1 MNIFMQFG
9 AGLLAATVIVW
20 AWLILRKGKP
30 KWGVVYAGILTA
42 ACAVVLVCGLIRKA
56 PEKAGAPVLLSKE
69 EWISFAYSFAE
80 IGAYEEASDLIG
92 DYSAR
97 YGYDDES
104 SLLTAR
110 IYALQGNCEAADGI
124 YQRLSQSEDY
134 KSLIEQEYAYVS
146 QRSHGDTA
154 ASAMIRYLEKNGK
167 NPAEYGYAPEAEGTK
182 QEVTQETIAGAVL
195 AAVKEGYQTKD
206 FEKAAQ
212 YVIQAE
218 ALYDRYA
225 AEGTD
230 YLDEEEI
237 REIKDAR
244 KNLKKLKEKGDGAA
258 LTDCVREALLCM
270 NLLLKDYKEIAE
282 NIDEYATYKELVLAA
297 ELYMEGA
304 VKDKDFSE
312 AYTADYGKDAD
323 VAGEKLKEIYASKKA
338 DMEEEEAEELGLLV
352 KFWKTGLKYPALAKM
367 KNSLAEGIKSNRAG
381 RDASKVYLALA
392 KIEHYFENEKN
403 RTGNLTEAVNSGYA
417 CWDEEYSSAM
427 NQIYRIIHD
436 SEDAGDIINVPDYV
450 EKVLD
455 RAMPVEVYELLP
467 SAEEEGLSL
476 YALEDA
482 FQDGTGDVQEQP
494 EEKPEQEGESEK
506 DFQQA
511 FAEYVSEVKSSITI
525 GHIDTGEFETVKAS
539 LLISSEYADNSKKLK
554 EILSVYDCGLEITD
568 FTVEK
573 VTYDSVRTYLVCDV
587 SGSMLESIQNLREA
601 VIRYIN
607 GRGANEQIAICSF
620 SNGIEGTV
628 PFGSEDNALLAFANR
643 MYAFGGTSIYPT
655 LKSVLESLHPEQGSN
670 NIVILMTDGED
681 GYMASYETIRTELAQ
696 LAREKNATVYTLGL
710 GQVDTSYLS
719 AIAGSCKGKFVYVSD
734 STSLDTFYQLLH
746 SQVDNQYILTYKA
759 VDTLTGTDRML
770 EVKLRDGNVSD
781 RKTYSILDDVADG
794 AEDGQG
800 PAINRV
806 FLRGLGVRSITKGN
820 QAVKNTLLGSG
831 FTPESH
837 AVIRLLGDRKYTMEL
852 TYVNEGCYDF
862 LVPAEAAA
870 GVYDVEVTIGG
881 KKAVIKSGLSIVDPE
896 KITKVA
902 FGPYVFTAA
911 QCIKNKKESIMLRG
925 NVVLNGWLNFKGDL
939 VLKGD
944 LENDTTIRVTDSAGS
959 YVMFDAENAVG
970 LGKYF
975 AENGIVLDIPAFNE
989 FKLYYDANHMYDFED
1004 YDVDNIRTPLLQV
1017 MQLLCFD
1024 SPAVKLYPD
1033 RLEVEY
1039 TNTQPHLPFQ
1049 DLIFHS
1055 QNGDIFEIKCEG
1067 SAILNRQ
1074 NFGILLEVKSEG
1086 TNKDYRQ
1093 FTMFKA
1099 PVYLSMNDL
1108 DISID
1113 TFKEEYSFGALVNLA
1128 FLDFGIGAKAAFKGF
1143 IPDKFTLIVDKDVN
1157 TTMGGIP
1164 LTFSKFLFG
1173 AEDIA
1178 EALIERDFMKLK
1190 IVGGLDIAAAKVSA
1204 FFPALGRF
1212 VGDISAFSMPDTKME
1227 LDLQPLGF
1235 SAEAKLNFLEKIQLL
1250 QAQLKIG
1257 TFEYSSDL
1265 LEMDSATV
1273 SGLMAAL
1280 KKGISWEIE
1289 DCKVDISATGEID
1302 ALSRFFGIQLRDAR
1316 VLVDIKWWLFHKSI
1330 EREADAL
1337 LGLYFRENGDPQFM
1351 LILGSYEKGGKREK
1365 LCLYIDKNGNT
1376 GSEDSMKKIK

>member
-1 MNIFMQFG
+1 MNSFIQFG
-9 AGLLAATVIVW
+9 AGLSAAVVIVW
-20 AWLILRKGKP
+20 ACLLLRKGKP
-30 KWGVVYAGILTA
+30 KWGFVYAGILTA
-42 ACAVVLVCGLIRKA
+42 ACAVLFVCGLLRKA
-56 PEKAGAPVLLSKE
+56 PEKEGQTVPLSKE
-69 EWISFAYSFAE
+69 EWISFVYSFVE
-80 IGAYEEASDLIG
+80 IGAYEEASGLVEE
-92 DYSAR
+92 YSVR
-97 YGYDDES
+97 YGYDAEC

-124 YQRLSQSEDY
+124 YCCLSQSEDY
-134 KSLIEQEYAYVS
+134 ASLIEQEYAYVS
-146 QRSHGDTA
+146 QRSNENTA

-167 NPAEYGYAPEAEGTK
+167 DPAEYGYAQEAEGK
-182 QEVTQETIAGAVL
+182 QQEVTQETIAGAVF
-195 AAVKEGYQTKD
+195 AAVKKGYRTKN
-206 FEKAAQ
+206 FERTAQ
-212 YVIQAE
+212 YVRQAE
-218 ALYDRYA
+218 ALYDKYA
-225 AEGTD
+225 AEGTE
-230 YLDEEEI
+230 YLSEEEI
-237 REIKDAR
+237 KEIKDVR
-244 KNLKKLKEKGDGAA
+244 KNLEKLKEKGEGAA
-258 LTDCVREALLCM
+258 LTGCVREALLCM
-270 NLLLKDYKEIAE
+270 NLLLKDYKAVAE

-297 ELYMEGA
+297 ELYMEDV
-304 VKDKDFSE
+304 VKNKDFSE
-312 AYTADYGKDAD
+312 AYTLEYGEDTAA
-323 VAGEKLKEIYASKKA
+323 AGERLGEIYASRKA
-338 DMEEEEAEELGLLV
+338 DMEKAEAEELRLLV
-352 KFWKTGLKYPALAKM
+352 KFWKTGLKYPALTRM
-367 KNSLAEGIKSNRAG
+367 KNSLTKGMKSSRAG
-381 RDASKVYLALA
+381 SDASKVYLALA
-392 KIEHYFENEKN
+392 KIEHYFENEKS

-417 CWDEEYSSAM
+417 CRDEEYSSAM
-427 NQIYRIIHD
+427 NSIYRVIHD
-436 SEDAGDIINVPDYV
+436 SEAAGEIRNIPDYV

-455 RAMPVEVYELLP
+455 HAMPLEVYELLP
-467 SAEEEGLSL
+467 SGEDGLSL

-482 FQDGTGDVQEQP
+482 FGQEEAGDAQ
-494 EEKPEQEGESEK
+494 EKPAGEPAKEENEK
-506 DFQQA
+506 EFGQV

-525 GHIDTGEFETVKAS
+525 GHIDTGEFETVKAKVV
-539 LLISSEYADNSKKLK
+539 ISSDYADNSKKLK

-587 SGSMLESIQNLREA
+587 SGSMAGSIQNLREA
-601 VIRYIN
+601 VIKYIN
-607 GRGANEQIAICSF
+607 GRGTNEQIAICSF
-620 SNGIEGTV
+620 SGSIQGTV
-628 PFGSEDNALLAFANR
+628 PFGSEDNALTEFANR

-655 LKSVLESLHPEQGSN
+655 LKSVLESFHPEDGSN

-681 GYMASYETIRTELAQ
+681 GYRASYETIRTELAQ

-710 GQVDTSYLS
+710 GQVDTAYLS
-719 AIAGSCKGKFVYVSD
+719 AIAESCRGKFVYVSD

-759 VDTLTGTDRML
+759 VDTLTGTDRTL
-770 EVKLRDGNVSD
+770 EVSLSDGNVSD
-781 RKTYSILDDVADG
+781 RKTYSLSDDVPDG

-800 PAINRV
+800 PVVNRI
-806 FLRGLGVRSITKGN
+806 FLRGLGVRTINKGN

-831 FTPESH
+831 FTPESQ
-837 AVIRLLGDRKYTMEL
+837 AVIRLLGDMKYTMEL

-862 LVPAEAAA
+862 VVPAETAA

-881 KKAVIKSGLSIVDPE
+881 KKAVIKSGLSIADPG
-896 KITKVA
+896 KSTKVT

-911 QCIKNKKESIMLRG
+911 QCIKNKKESITLRG
-925 NVVLNGWLNFKGDL
+925 NVVLNGWLSFKGDL

-944 LENDTTIRVTDSAGS
+944 LENDTTIHVTDSTGS
-959 YVMFDAENAVG
+959 YVMFDADSATG
-970 LGKYF
+970 LGRYF

-989 FKLYYDANHMYDFED
+989 FKLYYDADHMYDFEE

-1039 TNTQPHLPFQ
+1039 TNTEPHLPFQ
-1049 DLIFHS
+1049 DVIFHS
-1055 QNGDIFEIKCEG
+1055 QNGDMFQIKCKG

-1086 TNKDYRQ
+1086 TNKNYRQ

-1128 FLDFGIGAKAAFKGF
+1128 FLDFGMGAKAAFKGF

-1178 EALIERDFMKLK
+1178 PALMERDFMKLK
-1190 IVGGLDIAAAKVSA
+1190 IAGGMDIAAAKVSA

-1257 TFEYSSDL
+1257 TFEYSSEL

-1280 KKGISWEIE
+1280 KQGISWEID

-1330 EREADAL
+1330 EKEADAL
-1337 LGLYFRENGDPQFM
+1337 LGLYFKENGDPQFM
-1351 LILGSYEKGGKREK
+1351 LILDSYEKDGKREK

-1376 GSEDSMKKIK
+1376 GKENSMKKIK